1 MEIEEITTALTHLFD
16 RQCAKTGLEITL
28 QADSLSRE
36 IVLSAN
42 QAGLILLARECM
54 RLALSDMPGKH
65 SHFDESSNLT
75 STNASLII
83 QRSI

>member
-1 MEIEEITTALTHLFD
+1 MEIEEIITVLTHLLNEQ
-16 RQCAKTGLEITL
+16 RAETGLEITL

-36 IVLSAN
+36 IILSAN
-42 QAGLILLARECM
+42 RAGLILLALDCM
-54 RLALSDMPGKH
+54 KLTLSSKGGH
-65 SHFDESSNLT
+65 FHFDESSNLT